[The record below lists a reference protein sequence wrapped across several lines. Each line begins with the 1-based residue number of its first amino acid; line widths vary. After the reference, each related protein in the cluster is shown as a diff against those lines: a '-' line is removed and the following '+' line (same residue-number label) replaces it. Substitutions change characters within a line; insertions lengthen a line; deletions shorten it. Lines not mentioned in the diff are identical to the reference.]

1 MLNNKRRREGK
12 DRRRHTCTWRKR
24 EERRIGE
31 GEKEREK
38 RKKDEDLVEERS
50 CTRRDKEEKCVFNL
64 DLF

>member
-38 RKKDEDLVEERS
+38 RKKAEDLGRG
-50 CTRRDKEEKCVFNL
+50 EKL
-64 DLF
+64 HKKR